1 MQGCSK
7 QTESS
12 TGPVFSAKSES
23 RSQMANNL
31 DLSPD
36 GQLAFS
42 LAALRG
48 LDYAGPAVTG
58 QHLVPGI
65 FFSLDPDQTNTVDV
79 SSVPGELMSL
89 RIGVEKPG
97 RWLTLNMGFGAADLS
112 DCKIVGFACKL
123 DAPATTTFRVC
134 LRSGGEAGH
143 RDVFFPKT
151 VVAYPKTA
159 LHLDV
164 LEVEA
169 NPDIHPKASWREIVV
184 FFPRE
189 TTVVNLRDFRL
200 IVI

>member
-1 MQGCSK
+1 
-7 QTESS
+7 
-12 TGPVFSAKSES
+12 
-23 RSQMANNL
+23 MANNL

-48 LDYAGPAVTG
+48 LDYAGPVVNG

-65 FFSLDPDQTNTVDV
+65 FFSLDPDAENTAEVE
-79 SSVPGELMSL
+79 SRPGELMSFK
-89 RIGVEKPG
+89 IAVERPG
-97 RWLTLNMGFGAADLS
+97 RWMTLNMGIGSADLS
-112 DCKIVGFACKL
+112 ACKIVGFACKL

-134 LRSGGEAGH
+134 IRSGGEGGH
-143 RDVFFPKT
+143 KDVFFPKA

-164 LEVEA
+164 MEIA
-169 NPDIHPKASWREIVV
+169 DYPDIGIRAPWREMVI
-184 FFPRE
+184 FFQRE
-189 TTVVNLRDFRL
+189 TTHINLRDFRL